1 VVAQSNSSRQK
12 DAEKNKF
19 GRIDWESLKKVFF
32 FQVPT
37 VWEDGLG
44 VVEEVYFSI
53 LKKTRIG
60 KRLGYSWRCKDNMYV
75 HEVS

>member
-1 VVAQSNSSRQK
+1 LGVV
-12 DAEKNKF
+12 EE
-19 GRIDWESLKKVFF
+19 GFF

-53 LKKTRIG
+53 LKKQG
-60 KRLGYSWRCKDNMYV
+60 LEKD
-75 HEVS
+75 